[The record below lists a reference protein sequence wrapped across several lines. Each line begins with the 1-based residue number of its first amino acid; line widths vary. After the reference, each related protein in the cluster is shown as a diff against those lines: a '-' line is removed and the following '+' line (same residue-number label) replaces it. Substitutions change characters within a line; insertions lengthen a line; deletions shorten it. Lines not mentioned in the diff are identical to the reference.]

1 MKRSEVK
8 KIVEKVFH
16 KSESAGY
23 KELHKRTADGYAGL
37 SKRQDLKCAL
47 TNEIIRK
54 FSVKFTNKA
63 KPGPV
68 IVKGIH
74 EQHEVDLVDMKR
86 MQRKNIPVHFV
97 TYGSVL

>member
-1 MKRSEVK
+1 MKRS
-8 KIVEKVFH
+8 KIVEKAFH

-37 SKRQDLKCAL
+37 SKRPNLKCAL

-68 IVKGIH
+68 IVKSIH
-74 EQHEVDLVDMKR
+74 EQHEVDLVGYQENAREK
-86 MQRKNIPVHFV
+86 HTGTFV
-97 TYGSVL
+97 IYGSVL